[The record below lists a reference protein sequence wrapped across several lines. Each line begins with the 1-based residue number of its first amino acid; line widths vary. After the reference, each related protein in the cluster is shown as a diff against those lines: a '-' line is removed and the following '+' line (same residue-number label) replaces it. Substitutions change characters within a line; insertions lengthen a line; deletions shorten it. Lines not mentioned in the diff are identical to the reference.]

1 LPKYSFLSLAKIS
14 ALVKKE
20 FVLEFRQRASL
31 SGIVLYLVGCIYLS
45 YLAFIGGKMTDKGF
59 WNALLWIILLFN
71 SIITVSKSFSADVK
85 GRALY
90 NYSLYDPR
98 HFILAKLFY
107 NMVLVCIMSLIGF
120 FFYGWF
126 IGNLVKNMPLFI
138 VNLSLS
144 SLAFS
149 GILTMTAA
157 IASRING
164 NFTLMSILSIPL
176 LFPLMLI
183 AMRISLL
190 AALGSSFASCT
201 NYLLALGA
209 LNVMVVVLCYLLFP
223 YLWRE

>member
-1 LPKYSFLSLAKIS
+1 MSLTKIY

-20 FVLEFRQRASL
+20 FVLEFRQRSSL
-31 SGIVLYLVGCIYLS
+31 SGIILYLVGCIYLA
-45 YLAFIGGKMTDKGF
+45 YLAFMGSPLKERPL

-71 SIITVSKSFSADVK
+71 AIISVSKSFASETR

-90 NYSLYDPR
+90 NFSLYDPR
-98 HFILAKLFY
+98 HLILAKLLY
-107 NMVLVCIMSLIGF
+107 NMLLVLVMSLLGF

-126 IGNLVKNMPLFI
+126 LGNLVKNIPLF
-138 VNLSLS
+138 VTNLSLS
-144 SLAFS
+144 ALAFS

-176 LFPLMLI
+176 LFPLLLI

-190 AALGSSFASCT
+190 AAMGSSFASCT